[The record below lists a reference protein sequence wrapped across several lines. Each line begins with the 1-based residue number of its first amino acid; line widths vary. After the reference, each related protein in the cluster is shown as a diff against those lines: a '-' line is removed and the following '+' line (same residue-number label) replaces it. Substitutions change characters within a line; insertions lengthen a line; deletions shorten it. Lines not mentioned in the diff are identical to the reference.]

1 MAQALARYFSFGFHG
16 LLALFLIAV
25 SGAALA
31 SGQTLSLEM
40 LPGSG
45 SALIWAVFLGSLLGF
60 ATVALAF
67 RRKLSALFFV
77 WSLVVAVLLLKG
89 YVFSGYYFDP
99 GELGIALFLIAGSV
113 ASIAGAWFGMREA
126 VAIRKRY

>member
-1 MAQALARYFSFGFHG
+1 
-16 LLALFLIAV
+16 
-25 SGAALA
+25 
-31 SGQTLSLEM
+31 
-40 LPGSG
+40 
-45 SALIWAVFLGSLLGF
+45 LIWAVFLGSVLGF

-99 GELGIALFLIAGSV
+99 GELGLALFLIAGSL

-126 VAIRKRY
+126 VEIRKRY